1 MTHDYILAMLNRIET
16 AGVTLNV
23 EKCEFYRESITFLG
37 YKINSQGIQADPEKT
52 RAIREMKAP
61 TTVPELR
68 SFMGMVNQLGN
79 FTPSLAH
86 LTQPLRALLSKDAAW
101 VWGPA
106 QRQAFS
112 KVKEE
117 LSRPTT
123 LALYDCQAPTI
134 VAADASSY
142 GLGAVLLQETEGMRR
157 PR

>member
-68 SFMGMVNQLGN
+68 SFMGMVNQLGK